1 MYNRE
6 EFDREYFEQGP
17 MTGKSLYTN
26 YRWLPELTLPM
37 CHHLITYFGITADAR
52 ILDFGCAKGYSVHGL
67 RMLGYE
73 AYGVDVSEYAIS
85 KAPKEVNGYVKKIEP
100 FEPLNAQFDWIIC
113 KDILEHLPYDKIDE
127 QLQIFA
133 ESLHGIGGLIVMVP
147 LGDGEK
153 YYIDAYENDA
163 THIIRENLQWWTDK
177 LTKNGLNVEIAS
189 NDMGP
194 FKKNWQIDALGNG
207 LFLAYSF

>member
-6 EFDREYFEQGP
+6 EFDLEYFEQGP

-52 ILDFGCAKGYSVHGL
+52 ILDFGCAKGYVVQGL
-67 RMLGYE
+67 RMFGYE

-85 KAPKEVNGYVKKIEP
+85 QAPKEVNGFVKKIEP
-100 FEPLNAQFDWIIC
+100 FESLNAQFDWIIC
-113 KDILEHLPYDKIDE
+113 KDILEHLPYDKIEE

-133 ESLHGIGGLIVMVP
+133 EALQGIGGLIIMVP
-147 LGDGEK
+147 LGDGKK
-153 YYIDAYENDA
+153 YYIDAYEQDA
-163 THIIRENLQWWTDK
+163 THIIRENLHWWTDI
-177 LTKNGLNVEIAS
+177 LNKNGFNVEIAS

-194 FKKNWQIDALGNG
+194 FKKNWQITALGYG
-207 LFLAYSF
+207 LFLAYSY

>member
-6 EFDREYFEQGP
+6 EFDLEYFEQGP

-37 CHHLITYFGITADAR
+37 CHHLITYFGISADAR
-52 ILDFGCAKGYSVHGL
+52 ILDFGCAKGYVVQGF
-67 RMLGYE
+67 RMFGYE
-73 AYGVDVSEYAIS
+73 AFGVDVSEYAIS
-85 KAPKEVNGYVKKIEP
+85 QAPKEVNGYVKKIEP
-100 FEPLNAQFDWIIC
+100 FESLEGTFDWIIC

-133 ESLHGIGGLIVMVP
+133 QALQGIGGLIVMVP
-147 LGDGEK
+147 LGDGKK
-153 YYIDAYENDA
+153 YYIDAYEQDA
-163 THIIRENLQWWTDK
+163 THIIRENLHWWTEV
-177 LTKNGLNVEIAS
+177 LNKNGFNVEIAS

-194 FKKNWQIDALGNG
+194 FKKNWQINALGNG
-207 LFLAYSF
+207 LFLAYSY

>member
-6 EFDREYFEQGP
+6 EFDLEYFEQGP

-37 CHHLITYFGITADAR
+37 CHHLITYFGISADAR
-52 ILDFGCAKGYSVHGL
+52 ILDFGCAKGYVVQGF
-67 RMLGYE
+67 RMFGYE
-73 AYGVDVSEYAIS
+73 AFGVDVSEYAIS
-85 KAPKEVNGYVKKIEP
+85 QAPKEVNGYVKKIEP
-100 FEPLNAQFDWIIC
+100 FESLEGTFDWIIC

-133 ESLHGIGGLIVMVP
+133 QALQGIGGLIVMVP
-147 LGDGEK
+147 LGDGKK
-153 YYIDAYENDA
+153 YYIDAYEQDA
-163 THIIRENLQWWTDK
+163 THIIRENLQWWTDV
-177 LTKNGLNVEIAS
+177 LNKNGFNVEIAS

-194 FKKNWQIDALGNG
+194 FKKNWQINALGNG
-207 LFLAYSF
+207 LFLAYSY

>member
-6 EFDREYFEQGP
+6 EFDLEDFEQGP

-52 ILDFGCAKGYSVHGL
+52 ILDFGCAKGYVVQGL
-67 RMLGYE
+67 RMFGYE

-85 KAPKEVNGYVKKIEP
+85 QAPKEVNGFVKKIEP
-100 FEPLNAQFDWIIC
+100 FESLNAQFDWIIC
-113 KDILEHLPYDKIDE
+113 KDILEHLPYDKIEE
-127 QLQIFA
+127 QLQIFVEA
-133 ESLHGIGGLIVMVP
+133 LQGIGGLIIMVP
-147 LGDGEK
+147 LGDGKK
-153 YYIDAYENDA
+153 YYIDAYEQDA
-163 THIIRENLQWWTDK
+163 THIIRENLHWWTDI
-177 LTKNGLNVEIAS
+177 LNKNGFNVEIAS

-194 FKKNWQIDALGNG
+194 FKKNWQINALGNG
-207 LFLAYSF
+207 LFLAYSY